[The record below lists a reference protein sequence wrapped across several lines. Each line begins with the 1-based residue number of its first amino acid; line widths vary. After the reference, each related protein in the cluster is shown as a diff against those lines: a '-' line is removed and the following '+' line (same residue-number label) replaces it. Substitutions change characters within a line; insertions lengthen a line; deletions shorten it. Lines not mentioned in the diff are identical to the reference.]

1 MQLRLRKLLK
11 VKQLK
16 RIKGTALWQYLS
28 VLNHPILGMTLTEQ
42 DCLPT
47 ECLMHYQ
54 IDLIG
59 VAKKLVKHCKTVNK
73 QVCMQ
78 TPCLFLVS

>member
-28 VLNHPILGMTLTEQ
+28 VLHYPILGMTLKEQ
-42 DCLPT
+42 DSLPT
-47 ECLMHYQ
+47 EFAMHDQ
-54 IDLIG
+54 IGLRG
-59 VAKKLVKHCKTVNK
+59 VSEKNSLT
-73 QVCMQ
+73 
-78 TPCLFLVS
+78 L